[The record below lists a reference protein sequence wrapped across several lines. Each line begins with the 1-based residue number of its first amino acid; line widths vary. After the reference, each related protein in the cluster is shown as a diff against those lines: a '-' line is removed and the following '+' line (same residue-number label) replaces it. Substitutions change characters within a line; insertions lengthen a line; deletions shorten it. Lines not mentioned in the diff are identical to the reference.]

1 MNKIS
6 DKVRREL
13 EALAQRPESTIDFS
27 DIPETT
33 NEEWKGAERGRF
45 YRRTAPGR

>member
-13 EALAQRPESTIDFS
+13 EALAQRPESEIDFS
-27 DIPETT
+27 DIAESTD
-33 NEEWKGAERGRF
+33 EEWKGVERGSP
-45 YRRTAPGR
+45 Y